1 MYKYCQLA
9 NQINRK
15 IFIDNHRQSDKQT
28 ETEERNIEQK
38 TIAWY
43 KKTTFNV
50 KTLKVRDVS
59 EITNNSFNKSGK
71 LKKIVTPTGE

>member
-1 MYKYCQLA
+1 MYKYCQLD

-28 ETEERNIEQK
+28 ETEERNSTQ
-38 TIAWY
+38 TVLWY

-59 EITNNSFNKSGK
+59 EITSISLNKSGK
-71 LKKIVTPTGE
+71 LKNVTTIVE

>member
-1 MYKYCQLA
+1 MYKYFQLA

-15 IFIDNHRQSDKQT
+15 IFFDNHRQSDKQT

-38 TIAWY
+38 TVPWY

-59 EITNNSFNKSGK
+59 EITNNSFNNSGK
-71 LKKIVTPTGE
+71 QKNVTTIVE

>member
-1 MYKYCQLA
+1 MYKYCQLD

-28 ETEERNIEQK
+28 ETEERNIKHK
-38 TIAWY
+38 TVLLY

-59 EITNNSFNKSGK
+59 EITSISLNKSGK
-71 LKKIVTPTGE
+71 LKNVTTIVE